1 MAMCR
6 FAPVF
11 LSTPLVTVKQALHR
25 PGWRRAMYVSGY
37 VSGAAF
43 LLLAANAHAWQAR
56 SSDLSGS
63 GSVPDW
69 SYSGAQGP
77 GYWANLNTAYDRCA
91 SGRLQSPI
99 PIETA
104 ATLFQPCTPLRFRYR
119 SSSLHLVNDG
129 NALRLGYDRGSYLV
143 IDGLSYELVEL
154 RFHVPG
160 EHAIDGRLADGEIEL
175 IHGNNRGDIAVVSV
189 PIEAGS
195 RINQTLRRIL
205 DNAPLVAGKNAY
217 RRNIGVNALFLLPTR
232 RAYFRYEGSMTRPP
246 CQEGVH
252 RYVMETPL
260 EIAASDLARLA
271 QIVGS
276 NARPLQEVGARQVE
290 RRCAAVGD

>member
-1 MAMCR
+1 MAMSR

-11 LSTPLVTVKQALHR
+11 LPVPLVTVKQTLHR
-25 PGWRRAMYVSGY
+25 LGWRRALY

-56 SSDLSGS
+56 SSNLS

-77 GYWANLNTAYDRCA
+77 GHWADLNTAYDRCA

-104 ATLFQPCTPLRFRYR
+104 ATLLQPCTPLRFRYR

-160 EHAIDGRLADGEIEL
+160 EHAIDGRLSDGEIEL

-189 PIEAGS
+189 SIEAGNRS
-195 RINQTLRRIL
+195 NQTLRRIL

-217 RRNIGVNALFLLPTR
+217 GRNIGVNALFLLPAR

-252 RYVMETPL
+252 RYVIETPL

-276 NARPLQEVGARQVE
+276 NARPLQEVGSRQVE